1 MIRGLANVVSGR
13 RSKWVVIGVW
23 VVILAALAPQG
34 MTLSKVTTDETATA
48 ESLPSDSQSAEVAKT
63 LRDRFPDGDPLLAIA
78 VYRRAGGL
86 NGPDKAKIAAD
97 AARIGRLDGV
107 ARVLAPVGPLAPP
120 GLVSKDGSV
129 AVTAIPLTS
138 PDSDERTDT
147 IKAMRAIT
155 DVNTPGLQTH
165 VTGAAALQSDL
176 TTTLQSTD

>member
-1 MIRGLANVVSGR
+1 MIRALAKVVSGR
-13 RSKWVVIGVW
+13 RSKWVVIAVW
-23 VVILAALAPQG
+23 VAILAALAPQG

-86 NGPDKAKIAAD
+86 NDQDNAKIAAD
-97 AARIGRLDGV
+97 AARIGKLDGV

-147 IKAMRAIT
+147 IKAIRAIT
-155 DVNTPGLQTH
+155 DTKVAGLQTH
-165 VTGAAALQSDL
+165 DPRAGALQRAL
-176 TTTLQSTD
+176 TN